1 MLHNCNVSAV
11 PLNWD
16 SVPHPSRFVVRH
28 GWIDSI
34 R

>member
-1 MLHNCNVSAV
+1 V